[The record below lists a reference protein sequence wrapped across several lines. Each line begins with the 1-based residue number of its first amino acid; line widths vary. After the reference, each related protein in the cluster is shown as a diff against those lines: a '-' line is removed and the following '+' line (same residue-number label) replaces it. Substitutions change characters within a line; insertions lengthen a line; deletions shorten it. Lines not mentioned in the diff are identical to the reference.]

1 MNRIIPIW
9 KQKGISSFDV
19 IRKVKNNLNNS
30 KIGHCGT
37 LDPFAEGIL
46 ILCTGDKTK
55 EVQKFM
61 SFSKTYEAEI
71 YLGSETDTLDLTGN
85 IIKESNNS
93 IDFSKLD
100 SFLNN
105 YTGVVMQS
113 PPYYSALK
121 VNGVRLYS
129 LARNDIFIRKKPR
142 PVNVESVEVLNINN
156 NIIKIKLIV
165 GKGFYVRSFAK
176 DLAFRLNTY
185 GYLLK
190 LTRLAIGEYDH
201 NTVVE
206 LSNIKND

>member
-1 MNRIIPIW
+1 MNRVLPIW

-19 IRKVKNNLNNS
+19 IRKVKNNLSNS

-61 SFSKTYEAEI
+61 GFSKTYEAEI
-71 YLGSETDTLDLTGN
+71 FLGAETDTLDLTGN
-85 IIKESNNS
+85 IIRESNNA
-93 IDFSKLD
+93 IDFSSLD
-100 SFLNN
+100 TFLTN
-105 YTGVVMQS
+105 YAGVVMQS

-121 VNGVRLYS
+121 VNGVRLYT

-142 PVNVESVEVLNINN
+142 PVNVESIEVLSINR

-176 DLAFRLNTY
+176 DLASCLNTY
-185 GYLLK
+185 GHLIK
-190 LTRLAIGEYDH
+190 LTRLAIGKYDFSS
-201 NTVVE
+201 VVE
-206 LSNIKND
+206 LNSIKND